1 MIMGV
6 RERTLD
12 ALARYGERALM
23 VLKLALKIADSNTG
37 PKIFGEFDY
46 KSLVRAI
53 RELGVDY
60 NPSPLLRSLEREYAI
75 IETTYHSSTRHWW
88 RFVDREAVREALAI
102 YEHGSP
108 LYEEP
113 KDPRVKALKAQVAAL
128 EPERLLAV
136 LRELSAKERLSEGDK
151 RVYRVIVF
159 NELELAVELLEK
171 IVDGGYDRLLPKE
184 AEMLAEIVDLSYKV
198 AEKLAGTPAER
209 PARARLLRVA
219 ARREP
224 LNTSFY

>member
-23 VLKLALKIADSNTG
+23 VLKLALRIADSSAG

-88 RFVDREAVREALAI
+88 RFVDKEAVREALAI

-108 LYEEP
+108 VYEEP

-128 EPERLLAV
+128 EPGKLLEV
-136 LRELSAKERLSEGDK
+136 LRELNSKERLSEGDK
-151 RVYRVIVF
+151 KVYRVIVF

-171 IVDGGYDRLLPKE
+171 IIDGGYDRLLPKE

-198 AEKLAGTPAER
+198 AEKLAGASTEGPV
-209 PARARLLRVA
+209 RARLLRVSA
-219 ARREP
+219 KREP
-224 LNTSFY
+224 LNTGFY

>member
-209 PARARLLRVA
+209 PARVRLLRVA

>member
-23 VLKLALKIADSNTG
+23 VLKLALRIADSNTG

-53 RELGVDY
+53 RELGIDY
-60 NPSPLLRSLEREYAI
+60 NPSPLLRSLEREFAI

-88 RFVDREAVREALAI
+88 RFVDKEAVREALAI

-108 LYEEP
+108 VYEEP

-198 AEKLAGTPAER
+198 AEKLAGTPAEK
-209 PARARLLRVA
+209 PVRARLLRVA

-224 LNTSFY
+224 LNTGFY

>member
-23 VLKLALKIADSNTG
+23 VLKLALRIADSNTG

-88 RFVDREAVREALAI
+88 RFIDREAVREAIAI

-108 LYEEP
+108 VYEEP
-113 KDPRVKALKAQVAAL
+113 RDPRVKALKAQVAAL
-128 EPERLLAV
+128 EPARLLAV
-136 LRELSAKERLSEGDK
+136 LRELSSKERLTEGDK
-151 RVYRVIVF
+151 RVYRVIAF
-159 NELELAVELLEK
+159 NDLDLAVELLER
-171 IVDGGYDRLLPKE
+171 IRDGGYERLLPKE
-184 AEMLAEIVDLSYKV
+184 AEMLAEIVDLSYKI
-198 AEKLAGTPAER
+198 AEKLSGPPSEL
-209 PARARLLRVA
+209 PLKPGILRAA

-224 LNTSFY
+224 LNTGFY